1 LVLLNK
7 IDAIK
12 RNVLKICRIPAD
24 LPTFVQIEITNI
36 CNLDCPMCVRNFIE
50 LERRHMPIDGYRQV
64 IDRLQGVKTVT
75 LTGYGE
81 PLMHPQIIEAIQYGK
96 QRGLE
101 MQVTSNGLLLG
112 KTVTAQQLIDSGLD
126 AISFSIE
133 SVTEEGG
140 VGHDSLDALERIKEM
155 VLLRSST
162 GSKTPLITVQSLMMK
177 GKEAQLYQVIHWA
190 AQNGIDRVNIARFD
204 LNTLQDVER
213 PNRHEEDEI
222 FRELGKLRKQYGLR
236 IDCFQDQFFTG
247 WKGAVYRHGKHFM
260 GFDSGCVRLL
270 DFVYVNLAGQVRPCC
285 ALVDVPMGNLLE
297 RDLKSI
303 WSSHKFNH
311 FRKNFEKTPWC
322 SKCDIFTLRQKG

>member
-1 LVLLNK
+1 LLNK

-12 RNVLKICRIPAD
+12 RNALKICRVPAA

-50 LERRHMPIDGYRQV
+50 LERSHMQIERYRQV

-81 PLMHPQIIEAIQYGK
+81 PLLHPDILEAIRYGRQK
-96 QRGLE
+96 GLE

-112 KTVTAQQLIDSGLD
+112 KKVSAQQLVDSGLD
-126 AISFSIE
+126 AIAFSIE
-133 SVTEEGG
+133 SVTEDGG
-140 VGHDSLDALERIKEM
+140 VGHDSLKALERIKE
-155 VLLRSST
+155 LLEVRHAS
-162 GSKTPLITVQSLMMK
+162 GSKGPLITVQSLMMK
-177 GKEAQLYQVIHWA
+177 GKEEELYQVVHWA
-190 AQNGIDRVNIARFD
+190 AKSGVDRVNIARFD

-213 PNRHEEDEI
+213 PNREEEAVI
-222 FRELGKLRKQYGLR
+222 FKELDKLRKQYGIR

-247 WKGAVYRHGKHFM
+247 WKGKLYRYGKHFM

-270 DFVYVNLAGQVRPCC
+270 DFLYINLEGIVRPCC

-297 RDLKSI
+297 QDLKSI
-303 WSSHKFNH
+303 WGSEKFAK
-311 FRKNFEKTPWC
+311 FRMNFEKTPWC